1 MYVWVFFLSLPKSKY
16 SFQIVIFGNA
26 KILRNSVQW
35 AQSSNETKQNQI
47 ITMKEIIYFWFL
59 FHLFDF
65 LVAKC
70 NGINIPEFERVLLL
84 PD

>member
-1 MYVWVFFLSLPKSKY
+1 MKQL
-16 SFQIVIFGNA
+16 
-26 KILRNSVQW
+26 
-35 AQSSNETKQNQI
+35 KQNHI

-70 NGINIPEFERVLLL
+70 NGINIPEFEQVLLL
-84 PD
+84 PV